1 MTAIPESEQG
11 RGLGADLLVA
21 LGLIGLVIAGRVL
34 PHAPN
39 FTPVAAVALFA
50 GMVLRSRALAL
61 AVPILAMLASDALI
75 GFDDWRISLTVY
87 GSVLLP
93 TVYGMAAG
101 PLRRP
106 LMLAPLAVSSSLTLF
121 VASNFAV
128 WAFSGMYTTD
138 FDGLVKC
145 YVAALPFLKN
155 GVAGDLFWCIVL
167 FSGLSFL
174 RTLAGRRRGHTLAV

>member
-1 MTAIPESEQG
+1 LS
-11 RGLGADLLVA
+11 LV
-21 LGLIGLVIAGRVL
+21 GLVIAGRVL

-39 FTPVAAVALFA
+39 FTPIAAAALFA
-50 GMVLRSRALAL
+50 GMVMRSRMLAL

-75 GFDDWRISLTVY
+75 GFDDWRISLAIY
-87 GSVLLP
+87 GSVMLP
-93 TVYGMAAG
+93 TVYGIAAG

-121 VASNFAV
+121 VVSNFAV
-128 WAFSGMYTTD
+128 WAFSGMYAAD

-174 RTLAGRRRGHTLAV
+174 RTLAGRRHEDTLAA